1 MTFKDLIETLYY
13 IAGSI
18 AALGTLIAAF
28 FALCVYRSNSRL
40 ERARWASTLYERF
53 YEKNDLKDVRTVLD
67 CPPDSDSINEL
78 VLREDPKFTD
88 YLNFFEFIAFLER
101 SRQLRDS
108 EVEDLFGYYLAC
120 LRRHDRL
127 RTYIN
132 DPSNGYEG
140 LAKLLERSR

>member
-1 MTFKDLIETLYY
+1 MSFKDLIETIYY
-13 IAGSI
+13 SAGSI
-18 AALGTLIAAF
+18 AALGTLIAAI

-53 YEKNDLKDVRTVLD
+53 YEKNDLKDMRNALD
-67 CPPDSDSINEL
+67 CPPESDSISEL
-78 VLREDPKFTD
+78 VLREDAKFTD
-88 YLNFFEFIAFLER
+88 YLNFFEFIAFLKH

-120 LRRHDRL
+120 LRRHDRI

-132 DPSNGYEG
+132 DPNNGYEG
-140 LAKLLERSR
+140 LAKLLEKPK